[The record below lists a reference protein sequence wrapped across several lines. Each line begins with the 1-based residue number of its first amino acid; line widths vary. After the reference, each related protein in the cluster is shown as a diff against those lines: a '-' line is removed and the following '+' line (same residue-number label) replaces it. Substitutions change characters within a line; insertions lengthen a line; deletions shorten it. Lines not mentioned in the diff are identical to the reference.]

1 MNTTTPKYMKTIL
14 KSLLLVF
21 LLAFALQSCEDN
33 DDVAAPADLQVNDF
47 VWKGLNEVYLWQADV
62 PNLADDRFA
71 NQEALN
77 SFLSGYSKPE
87 ELFEDLLNKPVSKY
101 PINAIDRFSWI
112 VDDYTV
118 LEQELNGISKNN
130 GVDFR
135 LSRVSE
141 GSNDVVGY
149 VRYIIPNSDAASKD
163 IKRGDLFTSVN
174 GTKLTVS
181 NYESLLLNPD
191 SYTLNLADY
200 NGSAFVLNGKSVAL
214 TKTVLEEN
222 PILISKVITSGG
234 HKIGYLMYNGFYA
247 EYDTKLNQAFGEL
260 KAQGATDLVLDL
272 RYNGGGSVRSS
283 TRLAS
288 MITGQ
293 FEGEIFSK
301 RQYNL
306 KQMAG
311 LTADDL
317 EFLNERFVKDIDG
330 AALNSLNLNTVYVI
344 TTSNTASASELV
356 INGLKP
362 YINVVQIGETTIG
375 KNVGSFTVYDS
386 PTFTKTNVNP
396 NHKYAMQP
404 LVFKISNSADFGDYT
419 AGLPPTYVQN
429 ESVSTYGVL
438 GDPGEPLLNLAI
450 SKITGS
456 TAKKVRI
463 DENLIL
469 PYVTD
474 SKKINGYRNEM
485 YLETVPKEFQKLLK

>member
-1 MNTTTPKYMKTIL
+1 MKTIL
-14 KSLLLVF
+14 KSLLLIF
-21 LLAFALQSCEDN
+21 LLAFALQSCEDDN
-33 DDVAAPADLQVNDF
+33 DVGAPGDLQVNDF
-47 VWKGLNEVYLWQADV
+47 IWKGLNEAYLWQSDV

-112 VDDYTV
+112 VSDYTV
-118 LEQELNGISKNN
+118 LEQGLNGISKNN
-130 GVDFR
+130 GLDFR
-135 LSRVSE
+135 LSRVAE

-149 VRYIIPNSDAASKD
+149 VRYIIPNSDASTKD

-181 NYESLLLNPD
+181 NYESLLLSTD

-200 NGSAFVLNGKSVAL
+200 NGSGFVLNGKSVAL
-214 TKTVLEEN
+214 TKTILEED

-234 HKIGYLMYNGFYA
+234 HKIGYLMYNGFYS
-247 EYDTKLNQAFGEL
+247 EYDSKLNQAFGEL
-260 KAQGATDLVLDL
+260 KAQGATDLVLDF
-272 RYNGGGSVRSS
+272 RYNGGGAIRSA

-293 FEGEIFSK
+293 FEGKIFSK
-301 RQYNL
+301 KQYNL
-306 KQMAG
+306 KTMAT
-311 LTADDL
+311 LTSDNL
-317 EFLNERFVKDIDG
+317 ESLNERFVKDIG
-330 AALNSLNLNTVYVI
+330 GIALNSLNLDRVYII
-344 TTSNTASASELV
+344 TTSNTASASEMV

-362 YINVVQIGETTIG
+362 YINVVQIGETTTG
-375 KNVGSFTVYDS
+375 KNTGSVTVYDS
-386 PTFTKTNVNP
+386 PTFNKINVNP

-404 LVFKISNSADFGDYT
+404 LIAKISNSLGFGDYT
-419 AGLPPTYVQN
+419 SGLSPTYVQE
-429 ESVSTYGVL
+429 ESISTYGVL

-456 TAKKVRI
+456 TAKKIQI

-469 PYVTD
+469 PYVAD

-485 YLETVPKEFQKLLK
+485 YLESVPNSFKNH